1 MEIDI
6 NEILQAYAQEV
17 ANLTTR
23 LVLAEARAT
32 AAEKQLGE
40 TPQEQS

>member
-6 NEILQAYAQEV
+6 NEILKSYAQEV

-23 LVLAEARAT
+23 LVLAEARAA
-32 AAEKQLGE
+32 AAEKQDAASHE
-40 TPQEQS
+40 EQS